1 MVDSGSTTCFVD
13 SEFIARHQIPT
24 VLKARAESLHVVDG
38 SETAA
43 GKVTHQV
50 PLSLSFPNYSETLVF
65 QITKLGGYH
74 IILGK
79 CWLDA
84 HNPEIS
90 WPSNTLKISVTSTAD
105 GNAVAASDSSSSSSS
120 VSTASTDS
128 GASFDFSYTK
138 NDKNIASTAGSQ
150 IEGSAP
156 ASATSPLPSFIAQSS
171 AVSCSCVTVSSQA
184 LHRFAKAEKL
194 QIYRVTA
201 QEVLDYLNQE
211 DLTPEQEH
219 ARLLERIPKKYHD
232 LLPLFSR
239 EGADQLPPH
248 RDIDHAINFVPD
260 AKYPKAPLYDMT
272 PLELQAVKKYLDGML
287 AKGFISSSS
296 SPLASPILFARK
308 PGSLRFCVDFRAV
321 NDITIKD
328 VTPLPRINESLRT
341 AATGNIF
348 TKLDLRAAYHLIR
361 IKKGDEYKTAF
372 RTRYGIFEYNVMP
385 FGLTNAPA
393 TCQKYVSE
401 VLSEYLDIFCVCYL
415 DDILVF
421 SLNQEEHDV
430 HVRKV
435 LLKLAQASL
444 FVKGEKCEFDK
455 TETTFVGFV
464 ISADALKMDPAK
476 VAAVREWEAPRT
488 VKGVQSFL
496 GFANFY
502 RRFIRDFSRI
512 CTPLFELTKKTQ
524 SFVWSSECEAAFH
537 TLKDLF
543 CSEPILKHFDYLLD
557 TVIETDA
564 SDRVISAVMSQY
576 HPTDK
581 GLLLHPVAYFS
592 QKMNP
597 AQCNYGVGDKEL
609 LAIVESLKS
618 WRFMVESLE
627 KPVLVLTDHRNLAVL
642 KQIPAMNRRQARWAM
657 ELSEYRYV
665 ITYRPGSLNS
675 RADALTRRYED
686 LVSSS
691 SEEDKELCAPIIPPE
706 NFIGTMSLVDE
717 VKIALST
724 DKWALDVISALRG
737 QSTKPPDVDLSV
749 CRLDNDGLLFVN
761 DLLYLPNEDLRVR
774 ALKNCHDIM
783 PSGHPGQKNT
793 FELLVR
799 EYWWPGMRR
808 DVIRYIRNCEV
819 CQRIKSARHSPYGLL
834 KPLTIPQA
842 RWTSVSLDFIT
853 GLPVSNSFDMILVV
867 VDRLSKMAHF
877 IPCDSSLDAAG
888 FAKLYLSAV
897 YRLHGLPLDI
907 VSDRGSLFT
916 SAFSKAL
923 AKLLGIKQNLSTAF
937 HPQTDG
943 QTERVN
949 SILEQYLRG
958 YTNYRQDNWADLLP
972 LAEFSYND
980 SESSS
985 TMLTPFFANHG
996 FHPRSGRESL
1006 PVSVEK
1012 GPLRNFV
1019 KELDNI
1025 CQFLKTEITWSR
1037 ERMTEYA
1044 NRHKSSAPLLREG
1057 DLVWLLSRNIRTTR
1071 PSKKLDF
1078 KKLGPFKILRK
1089 VSSHAYELALP
1100 ATMKVHPVFHVCLL
1114 EPFLFVRKPGGGL
1127 RFCVDY
1133 RGINAITEKDRYP
1146 LPLISETLRSL
1157 AKARYFTKVDVR
1169 AAFHKIRVK
1178 EGDEWKTAFR
1188 TRFGLYEWLVTPFGL
1203 TGAPATFQRYI
1214 NSTLRE
1220 HLDDFCSAYLDD
1232 VLIYTDGSRKE
1243 HMEKVELVLKKLGD
1257 AGLCLDL
1264 NKCEFAVTET
1274 KYLGFIIQAGQ
1285 GVKVDPAK
1293 VAAIREWV
1301 PPTNVKGVRSFIGFA
1316 NFYRQ
1321 FIDSFSEVAAPLVSL
1336 TKKGVPWKWGQA
1348 EERAFE
1354 TLKNLFITAPVLAM
1368 WDEDRTTVVECDCS
1382 GWALGGTLSQV
1393 DDDGKLRPVAFFSK
1407 KLSPAE
1413 VNYEIH
1419 DKELLAVVK
1428 CLEEWRGELKS
1439 LGAPFKILSDH
1450 KNLQYFMTTR
1460 KLSERQVRWSQ
1471 MLSEFDFKLEFR
1483 SGSKSGKPDALSRR
1497 QQDVPQGEDDDRL
1510 KSRIMKLIKDQWIP
1524 HTATVPVAAGDI
1536 AESPDNVPD
1545 GSRLFV
1551 QPHLQELWDQAKDH
1565 DSDMQEMYQALA
1577 AGERSFPP
1585 SLTKKI
1591 TISIAECEFDQRGAL
1606 LYRHKLCIPEW
1617 EPLRTALIQKTHD
1630 SHITGHPGRDG
1641 TLAIL
1646 SREFFWPGIS
1656 RDVRRFCANC
1666 NVCGRS
1672 KVWRERKK
1680 GLLLPLPIPQR
1691 PHSELGIDFMTELPA
1706 KKSGDPR
1713 YLMVIVD
1720 RLTGGVAL
1728 EAMNTMKAEE
1738 CAERFLQCYWKHHGF
1753 PRALVSD
1760 RGTNWTSEFWTHLC
1774 KLTGIEQRLSTGFH
1788 PQTDGAT
1795 ERMNQEVLTYLRS
1808 FITYSQYDWPDLLPS
1823 AMLAI
1828 NNRNTSMGMS
1838 PFFLTHGYHVSPIE
1852 QFTAEESVP
1861 RRLEHRDAEKFIQ
1874 RLHEGWELAQAA
1886 MAARQQDMED
1896 QANRSR
1902 GPQVRFEV
1910 GDTVWLKLKNI
1921 STPQLS
1927 KKLSWTNAM
1936 YKVRKIVSPHVVEL
1950 DVPTNVHPRF
1960 HVDLLKP
1967 ASQNPFPSQETDDT
1981 QPPPIE
1987 ENEYGE
1993 PEYLVERILRSRQRR
2008 VGRGYRREVLVK
2020 WAGYAEPDWRP
2031 RVDFEDTEALEMFEA
2046 EFGTEDDV
2054 GVPEADARTGPRTR
2068 TRGGG

>member
-867 VDRLSKMAHF
+867 IDRLSKMAHF

-1114 EPFLFVRKPGGGL
+1114 EP
-1127 RFCVDY
+1127 CASD
-1133 RGINAITEKDRYP
+1133 P
-1146 LPLISETLRSL
+1146 LPGQKNPPPPPVI
-1157 AKARYFTKVDVR
+1157 VDGEEEFV
-1169 AAFHKIRVK
+1169 VK
-1178 EGDEWKTAFR
+1178 EIIG
-1188 TRFGLYEWLVTPFGL
+1188 V
-1203 TGAPATFQRYI
+1203 
-1214 NSTLRE
+1214 S
-1220 HLDDFCSAYLDD
+1220 
-1232 VLIYTDGSRKE
+1232 SR
-1243 HMEKVELVLKKLGD
+1243 G
-1257 AGLCLDL
+1257 
-1264 NKCEFAVTET
+1264 
-1274 KYLGFIIQAGQ
+1274 
-1285 GVKVDPAK
+1285 P
-1293 VAAIREWV
+1293 
-1301 PPTNVKGVRSFIGFA
+1301 
-1316 NFYRQ
+1316 
-1321 FIDSFSEVAAPLVSL
+1321 
-1336 TKKGVPWKWGQA
+1336 
-1348 EERAFE
+1348 
-1354 TLKNLFITAPVLAM
+1354 
-1368 WDEDRTTVVECDCS
+1368 
-1382 GWALGGTLSQV
+1382 
-1393 DDDGKLRPVAFFSK
+1393 
-1407 KLSPAE
+1407 
-1413 VNYEIH
+1413 
-1419 DKELLAVVK
+1419 
-1428 CLEEWRGELKS
+1428 
-1439 LGAPFKILSDH
+1439 
-1450 KNLQYFMTTR
+1450 LQY
-1460 KLSERQVRWSQ
+1460 QVVW
-1471 MLSEFDFKLEFR
+1471 EGYE
-1483 SGSKSGKPDALSRR
+1483 
-1497 QQDVPQGEDDDRL
+1497 
-1510 KSRIMKLIKDQWIP
+1510 
-1524 HTATVPVAAGDI
+1524 H
-1536 AESPDNVPD
+1536 D
-1545 GSRLFV
+1545 G
-1551 QPHLQELWDQAKDH
+1551 
-1565 DSDMQEMYQALA
+1565 
-1577 AGERSFPP
+1577 P
-1585 SLTKKI
+1585 S
-1591 TISIAECEFDQRGAL
+1591 
-1606 LYRHKLCIPEW
+1606 W
-1617 EPLRTALIQKTHD
+1617 EPLDH
-1630 SHITGHPGRDG
+1630 
-1641 TLAIL
+1641 LANAP
-1646 SREFFWPGIS
+1646 E
-1656 RDVRRFCANC
+1656 
-1666 NVCGRS
+1666 
-1672 KVWRERKK
+1672 KV
-1680 GLLLPLPIPQR
+1680 
-1691 PHSELGIDFMTELPA
+1691 
-1706 KKSGDPR
+1706 
-1713 YLMVIVD
+1713 
-1720 RLTGGVAL
+1720 
-1728 EAMNTMKAEE
+1728 
-1738 CAERFLQCYWKHHGF
+1738 
-1753 PRALVSD
+1753 
-1760 RGTNWTSEFWTHLC
+1760 
-1774 KLTGIEQRLSTGFH
+1774 
-1788 PQTDGAT
+1788 
-1795 ERMNQEVLTYLRS
+1795 
-1808 FITYSQYDWPDLLPS
+1808 
-1823 AMLAI
+1823 
-1828 NNRNTSMGMS
+1828 
-1838 PFFLTHGYHVSPIE
+1838 
-1852 QFTAEESVP
+1852 
-1861 RRLEHRDAEKFIQ
+1861 
-1874 RLHEGWELAQAA
+1874 
-1886 MAARQQDMED
+1886 
-1896 QANRSR
+1896 
-1902 GPQVRFEV
+1902 
-1910 GDTVWLKLKNI
+1910 
-1921 STPQLS
+1921 
-1927 KKLSWTNAM
+1927 
-1936 YKVRKIVSPHVVEL
+1936 
-1950 DVPTNVHPRF
+1950 
-1960 HVDLLKP
+1960 
-1967 ASQNPFPSQETDDT
+1967 
-1981 QPPPIE
+1981 
-1987 ENEYGE
+1987 
-1993 PEYLVERILRSRQRR
+1993 
-2008 VGRGYRREVLVK
+2008 
-2020 WAGYAEPDWRP
+2020 
-2031 RVDFEDTEALEMFEA
+2031 A
-2046 EFGTEDDV
+2046 EFYKRM
-2054 GVPEADARTGPRTR
+2054 PNARRS
-2068 TRGGG
+2068 

>member
-1 MVDSGSTTCFVD
+1 MAMARMAIHDTSELKHLAEVFLDDEKDDQPPNRPGIDHAINLTKDKQGRENEVPWGPLYSMSRDELLVLRKTLSDHLDRNWIRASSSPGGAPVLFARKPGGGLRFCVDYRGINAITEKD
-13 SEFIARHQIPT
+13 RY
-24 VLKARAESLHVVDG
+24 
-38 SETAA
+38 
-43 GKVTHQV
+43 
-50 PLSLSFPNYSETLVF
+50 PLPLISETLRALSKAKYFTKVDVRAAFHKIRIKEGDEWKTAFRTRFGLFEWLVTPFGLTGAPATFQRYINSTLQEYLDDFCSAYIDDVLIYTDGTYADHMEKVNLVIKKLGNAGLRLDIDKCEFAVF
-65 QITKLGGYH
+65 ETKYLGFIIQAGKGVKVDPAKVAAIREWTPPTNVKGVRSFIGFANFYRQFIDSFSDVAAPLVRLTKKGTAWTWGPVEERAFETLKNLFITAPVLAMWDEDRKTIVECDCSGWALGGTLSQVDDEGELRPVAFFSKKLSPAEVNYEIHDKELLAVVKCLEEWRGELKSLGAPFKILTDHKNLQYFMTTRKLSERQVRWSQKLSEYDFQLEFRSGSKSGKPDALSRREQDIPQGEDDDRLKSRIMRLVKDHWVSPDAAVTMTPAHVTQPADRIPNGAQLFAQLHLQELWDTAKTKDSDIALMYQALASGERSFPPTISRKVTISIAECEFDERGALVYRHKLFVPDWEPLRTALIQKTHDSHVTGHPGRDGTLAILSREFFWPGISREVRQFCANCDVCGRSKVWRERKKGLLRPLPIPERPHSELGIDFMTELPARKTGDPRYLMVIVDRLTGAVSLEAMTTMAAEKCAERFVHCHWKHHGFPHALTSDRGSNWTSEFWTKLCELTGIEQRLSTAFHPETDGATERMNQEVLAYLRAFITYSQYDWPDLLPSAMLAINNRNTSTGMSPFFLTHGYH
-74 IILGK
+74 VSPIQQVIADQALHGVLEATDAEK
-79 CWLDA
+79 FVQKLREGWELAQAAMATRQQEMEDQANRSRGAQERFEVGDLVWLK
-84 HNPEIS
+84 
-90 WPSNTLKISVTSTAD
+90 L
-105 GNAVAASDSSSSSSS
+105 
-120 VSTASTDS
+120 
-128 GASFDFSYTK
+128 
-138 NDKNIASTAGSQ
+138 KNISTPQLLKKLAWANAKYRVTKVVSPHVVELDVPTN
-150 IEGSAP
+150 IHPRFHVDLLKRAP
-156 ASATSPLPSFIAQSS
+156 NNPLPSQETDDAQPPHIEENDYGEPEFLVEQILRSRRRRIGRGFRRELLVKWVGY
-171 AVSCSCVTVSSQA
+171 AEPDWRPRADFEETEA
-184 LHRFAKAEKL
+184 LDAFEAKFGDDDDVGE
-194 QIYRVTA
+194 
-201 QEVLDYLNQE
+201 
-211 DLTPEQEH
+211 PE
-219 ARLLERIPKKYHD
+219 A
-232 LLPLFSR
+232 
-239 EGADQLPPH
+239 GADQLPPH

-361 IKKGDEYKTAF
+361 IKKDEYKTAF

-1089 VSSHAYELALP
+1089 VSSHTYELALP

-1114 EPFLFVRKPGGGL
+1114 EP
-1127 RFCVDY
+1127 CASD
-1133 RGINAITEKDRYP
+1133 P
-1146 LPLISETLRSL
+1146 LPGQKNPPPPPVI
-1157 AKARYFTKVDVR
+1157 VDGEEEFV
-1169 AAFHKIRVK
+1169 VK
-1178 EGDEWKTAFR
+1178 EIIG
-1188 TRFGLYEWLVTPFGL
+1188 V
-1203 TGAPATFQRYI
+1203 
-1214 NSTLRE
+1214 S
-1220 HLDDFCSAYLDD
+1220 
-1232 VLIYTDGSRKE
+1232 SR
-1243 HMEKVELVLKKLGD
+1243 G
-1257 AGLCLDL
+1257 
-1264 NKCEFAVTET
+1264 
-1274 KYLGFIIQAGQ
+1274 
-1285 GVKVDPAK
+1285 P
-1293 VAAIREWV
+1293 
-1301 PPTNVKGVRSFIGFA
+1301 
-1316 NFYRQ
+1316 
-1321 FIDSFSEVAAPLVSL
+1321 
-1336 TKKGVPWKWGQA
+1336 
-1348 EERAFE
+1348 
-1354 TLKNLFITAPVLAM
+1354 
-1368 WDEDRTTVVECDCS
+1368 
-1382 GWALGGTLSQV
+1382 
-1393 DDDGKLRPVAFFSK
+1393 
-1407 KLSPAE
+1407 
-1413 VNYEIH
+1413 
-1419 DKELLAVVK
+1419 
-1428 CLEEWRGELKS
+1428 
-1439 LGAPFKILSDH
+1439 
-1450 KNLQYFMTTR
+1450 LQY
-1460 KLSERQVRWSQ
+1460 QVVW
-1471 MLSEFDFKLEFR
+1471 EGYE
-1483 SGSKSGKPDALSRR
+1483 
-1497 QQDVPQGEDDDRL
+1497 
-1510 KSRIMKLIKDQWIP
+1510 
-1524 HTATVPVAAGDI
+1524 H
-1536 AESPDNVPD
+1536 D
-1545 GSRLFV
+1545 G
-1551 QPHLQELWDQAKDH
+1551 
-1565 DSDMQEMYQALA
+1565 
-1577 AGERSFPP
+1577 P
-1585 SLTKKI
+1585 S
-1591 TISIAECEFDQRGAL
+1591 
-1606 LYRHKLCIPEW
+1606 W
-1617 EPLRTALIQKTHD
+1617 EPLDH
-1630 SHITGHPGRDG
+1630 
-1641 TLAIL
+1641 LANAP
-1646 SREFFWPGIS
+1646 E
-1656 RDVRRFCANC
+1656 
-1666 NVCGRS
+1666 
-1672 KVWRERKK
+1672 KV
-1680 GLLLPLPIPQR
+1680 
-1691 PHSELGIDFMTELPA
+1691 
-1706 KKSGDPR
+1706 
-1713 YLMVIVD
+1713 
-1720 RLTGGVAL
+1720 
-1728 EAMNTMKAEE
+1728 
-1738 CAERFLQCYWKHHGF
+1738 
-1753 PRALVSD
+1753 
-1760 RGTNWTSEFWTHLC
+1760 
-1774 KLTGIEQRLSTGFH
+1774 
-1788 PQTDGAT
+1788 
-1795 ERMNQEVLTYLRS
+1795 
-1808 FITYSQYDWPDLLPS
+1808 
-1823 AMLAI
+1823 
-1828 NNRNTSMGMS
+1828 
-1838 PFFLTHGYHVSPIE
+1838 
-1852 QFTAEESVP
+1852 
-1861 RRLEHRDAEKFIQ
+1861 
-1874 RLHEGWELAQAA
+1874 
-1886 MAARQQDMED
+1886 
-1896 QANRSR
+1896 
-1902 GPQVRFEV
+1902 
-1910 GDTVWLKLKNI
+1910 
-1921 STPQLS
+1921 
-1927 KKLSWTNAM
+1927 
-1936 YKVRKIVSPHVVEL
+1936 
-1950 DVPTNVHPRF
+1950 
-1960 HVDLLKP
+1960 
-1967 ASQNPFPSQETDDT
+1967 
-1981 QPPPIE
+1981 
-1987 ENEYGE
+1987 
-1993 PEYLVERILRSRQRR
+1993 
-2008 VGRGYRREVLVK
+2008 
-2020 WAGYAEPDWRP
+2020 
-2031 RVDFEDTEALEMFEA
+2031 A
-2046 EFGTEDDV
+2046 EFYKRM
-2054 GVPEADARTGPRTR
+2054 PNARRS
-2068 TRGGG
+2068 

>member
-1 MVDSGSTTCFVD
+1 
-13 SEFIARHQIPT
+13 
-24 VLKARAESLHVVDG
+24 
-38 SETAA
+38 
-43 GKVTHQV
+43 
-50 PLSLSFPNYSETLVF
+50 
-65 QITKLGGYH
+65 
-74 IILGK
+74 
-79 CWLDA
+79 
-84 HNPEIS
+84 
-90 WPSNTLKISVTSTAD
+90 
-105 GNAVAASDSSSSSSS
+105 
-120 VSTASTDS
+120 
-128 GASFDFSYTK
+128 
-138 NDKNIASTAGSQ
+138 
-150 IEGSAP
+150 
-156 ASATSPLPSFIAQSS
+156 
-171 AVSCSCVTVSSQA
+171 
-184 LHRFAKAEKL
+184 
-194 QIYRVTA
+194 
-201 QEVLDYLNQE
+201 
-211 DLTPEQEH
+211 
-219 ARLLERIPKKYHD
+219 
-232 LLPLFSR
+232 
-239 EGADQLPPH
+239 
-248 RDIDHAINFVPD
+248 
-260 AKYPKAPLYDMT
+260 
-272 PLELQAVKKYLDGML
+272 ML

-808 DVIRYIRNCEV
+808 DVIR
-819 CQRIKSARHSPYGLL
+819 S
-834 KPLTIPQA
+834 
-842 RWTSVSLDFIT
+842 TSVPLFVLKSV
-853 GLPVSNSFDMILVV
+853 GRFDMILVV

-1114 EPFLFVRKPGGGL
+1114 EP
-1127 RFCVDY
+1127 CASD
-1133 RGINAITEKDRYP
+1133 P
-1146 LPLISETLRSL
+1146 LPGQKNPPPPPVI
-1157 AKARYFTKVDVR
+1157 VDGEEEFV
-1169 AAFHKIRVK
+1169 VK
-1178 EGDEWKTAFR
+1178 EIIG
-1188 TRFGLYEWLVTPFGL
+1188 V
-1203 TGAPATFQRYI
+1203 
-1214 NSTLRE
+1214 S
-1220 HLDDFCSAYLDD
+1220 
-1232 VLIYTDGSRKE
+1232 SR
-1243 HMEKVELVLKKLGD
+1243 G
-1257 AGLCLDL
+1257 
-1264 NKCEFAVTET
+1264 
-1274 KYLGFIIQAGQ
+1274 
-1285 GVKVDPAK
+1285 P
-1293 VAAIREWV
+1293 
-1301 PPTNVKGVRSFIGFA
+1301 
-1316 NFYRQ
+1316 
-1321 FIDSFSEVAAPLVSL
+1321 
-1336 TKKGVPWKWGQA
+1336 
-1348 EERAFE
+1348 
-1354 TLKNLFITAPVLAM
+1354 
-1368 WDEDRTTVVECDCS
+1368 
-1382 GWALGGTLSQV
+1382 
-1393 DDDGKLRPVAFFSK
+1393 
-1407 KLSPAE
+1407 
-1413 VNYEIH
+1413 
-1419 DKELLAVVK
+1419 
-1428 CLEEWRGELKS
+1428 
-1439 LGAPFKILSDH
+1439 
-1450 KNLQYFMTTR
+1450 LQY
-1460 KLSERQVRWSQ
+1460 QVVW
-1471 MLSEFDFKLEFR
+1471 EGYE
-1483 SGSKSGKPDALSRR
+1483 
-1497 QQDVPQGEDDDRL
+1497 
-1510 KSRIMKLIKDQWIP
+1510 
-1524 HTATVPVAAGDI
+1524 H
-1536 AESPDNVPD
+1536 D
-1545 GSRLFV
+1545 G
-1551 QPHLQELWDQAKDH
+1551 
-1565 DSDMQEMYQALA
+1565 
-1577 AGERSFPP
+1577 P
-1585 SLTKKI
+1585 S
-1591 TISIAECEFDQRGAL
+1591 
-1606 LYRHKLCIPEW
+1606 W
-1617 EPLRTALIQKTHD
+1617 EPLDH
-1630 SHITGHPGRDG
+1630 
-1641 TLAIL
+1641 LANAP
-1646 SREFFWPGIS
+1646 E
-1656 RDVRRFCANC
+1656 
-1666 NVCGRS
+1666 
-1672 KVWRERKK
+1672 KV
-1680 GLLLPLPIPQR
+1680 
-1691 PHSELGIDFMTELPA
+1691 
-1706 KKSGDPR
+1706 
-1713 YLMVIVD
+1713 
-1720 RLTGGVAL
+1720 
-1728 EAMNTMKAEE
+1728 
-1738 CAERFLQCYWKHHGF
+1738 
-1753 PRALVSD
+1753 
-1760 RGTNWTSEFWTHLC
+1760 
-1774 KLTGIEQRLSTGFH
+1774 
-1788 PQTDGAT
+1788 
-1795 ERMNQEVLTYLRS
+1795 
-1808 FITYSQYDWPDLLPS
+1808 
-1823 AMLAI
+1823 
-1828 NNRNTSMGMS
+1828 
-1838 PFFLTHGYHVSPIE
+1838 
-1852 QFTAEESVP
+1852 
-1861 RRLEHRDAEKFIQ
+1861 
-1874 RLHEGWELAQAA
+1874 
-1886 MAARQQDMED
+1886 
-1896 QANRSR
+1896 
-1902 GPQVRFEV
+1902 
-1910 GDTVWLKLKNI
+1910 
-1921 STPQLS
+1921 
-1927 KKLSWTNAM
+1927 
-1936 YKVRKIVSPHVVEL
+1936 
-1950 DVPTNVHPRF
+1950 
-1960 HVDLLKP
+1960 
-1967 ASQNPFPSQETDDT
+1967 
-1981 QPPPIE
+1981 
-1987 ENEYGE
+1987 
-1993 PEYLVERILRSRQRR
+1993 
-2008 VGRGYRREVLVK
+2008 
-2020 WAGYAEPDWRP
+2020 
-2031 RVDFEDTEALEMFEA
+2031 A
-2046 EFGTEDDV
+2046 EFYKRM
-2054 GVPEADARTGPRTR
+2054 PNARRS
-2068 TRGGG
+2068 

>member
-1114 EPFLFVRKPGGGL
+1114 EP
-1127 RFCVDY
+1127 CASD
-1133 RGINAITEKDRYP
+1133 P
-1146 LPLISETLRSL
+1146 LPGQKNPPPPPVIVDGEEEFVVKEIIGVSSRGPLQYQFHPETDGAQERSNQEIETYLRAFTVFLQDDWAALLPQAQVALNNRTATATGLSPFFFTHGYNIDPLDMTTDHEPGSTVSPATAGHNWL
-1157 AKARYFTKVDVR
+1157 AKHRDA
-1169 AAFHKIRVK
+1169 
-1178 EGDEWKTAFR
+1178 TAFAQASMAFALETQERHANRGRQAAEAFKVGDRVYLRLRNVR
-1188 TRFGLYEWLVTPFGL
+1188 TIRPSKTLDWLALPYRVIQVVGTHAVKLDTP
-1203 TGAPATFQRYI
+1203 TGIHPVF
-1214 NSTLRE
+1214 
-1220 HLDDFCSAYLDD
+1220 H
-1232 VLIYTDGSRKE
+1232 
-1243 HMEKVELVLKKLGD
+1243 
-1257 AGLCLDL
+1257 
-1264 NKCEFAVTET
+1264 
-1274 KYLGFIIQAGQ
+1274 
-1285 GVKVDPAK
+1285 
-1293 VAAIREWV
+1293 
-1301 PPTNVKGVRSFIGFA
+1301 
-1316 NFYRQ
+1316 
-1321 FIDSFSEVAAPLVSL
+1321 VSL
-1336 TKKGVPWKWGQA
+1336 VR
-1348 EERAFE
+1348 RARDDP
-1354 TLKNLFITAPVLAM
+1354 LPSQVLANPEPPAIAPEEASGDLVAGEYLV
-1368 WDEDRTTVVECDCS
+1368 DEILQHKVVDKRHKVLVQWT
-1382 GWALGGTLSQV
+1382 GWAEPT
-1393 DDDGKLRPVAFFSK
+1393 
-1407 KLSPAE
+1407 
-1413 VNYEIH
+1413 
-1419 DKELLAVVK
+1419 
-1428 CLEEWRGELKS
+1428 
-1439 LGAPFKILSDH
+1439 
-1450 KNLQYFMTTR
+1450 
-1460 KLSERQVRWSQ
+1460 
-1471 MLSEFDFKLEFR
+1471 
-1483 SGSKSGKPDALSRR
+1483 
-1497 QQDVPQGEDDDRL
+1497 
-1510 KSRIMKLIKDQWIP
+1510 
-1524 HTATVPVAAGDI
+1524 
-1536 AESPDNVPD
+1536 
-1545 GSRLFV
+1545 
-1551 QPHLQELWDQAKDH
+1551 
-1565 DSDMQEMYQALA
+1565 
-1577 AGERSFPP
+1577 
-1585 SLTKKI
+1585 
-1591 TISIAECEFDQRGAL
+1591 
-1606 LYRHKLCIPEW
+1606 W
-1617 EPLRTALIQKTHD
+1617 EPLSHVLDTA
-1630 SHITGHPGRDG
+1630 
-1641 TLAIL
+1641 
-1646 SREFFWPGIS
+1646 
-1656 RDVRRFCANC
+1656 
-1666 NVCGRS
+1666 
-1672 KVWRERKK
+1672 
-1680 GLLLPLPIPQR
+1680 
-1691 PHSELGIDFMTELPA
+1691 
-1706 KKSGDPR
+1706 
-1713 YLMVIVD
+1713 
-1720 RLTGGVAL
+1720 AL
-1728 EAMNTMKAEE
+1728 ERYEQTHE
-1738 CAERFLQCYWKHHGF
+1738 CPWNIA
-1753 PRALVSD
+1753 SD
-1760 RGTNWTSEFWTHLC
+1760 RQFANMFWKRLC
-1774 KLTGIEQRLSTGFH
+1774 TTLKIDRRLSTAYH
-1788 PQTDGAT
+1788 PQTNGAT
-1795 ERMNQEVLTYLRS
+1795 ERTNAEVKTKMAKLLHDRS
-1808 FITYSQYDWPDLLPS
+1808 DWLDCLPIVEFALNAAPAASTETSPFTLSHGYSPDLVELQPDAIAPLAAPVAANTSPIAQATRILKSLADHTDWAKASLSAAKS
-1823 AMLAI
+1823 AMEEQSNRHRQPHRRFQPGDWVWLAKSSHTVQQEGPGKRLRPRYQKLQVLEAVGSHSYRLDLKGARGHDVFHADRLKYHP
-1828 NNRNTSMGMS
+1828 NDPWPSQD
-1838 PFFLTHGYHVSPIE
+1838 PHVSSPGPVEIDG
-1852 QFTAEESVP
+1852 FEEYEVEKI
-1861 RRLEHRDAEKFIQ
+1861 LEHRPATRDEP
-1874 RLHEGWELAQAA
+1874 AQ
-1886 MAARQQDMED
+1886 
-1896 QANRSR
+1896 
-1902 GPQVRFEV
+1902 
-1910 GDTVWLKLKNI
+1910 
-1921 STPQLS
+1921 
-1927 KKLSWTNAM
+1927 
-1936 YKVRKIVSPHVVEL
+1936 Y
-1950 DVPTNVHPRF
+1950 
-1960 HVDLLKP
+1960 
-1967 ASQNPFPSQETDDT
+1967 
-1981 QPPPIE
+1981 
-1987 ENEYGE
+1987 
-1993 PEYLVERILRSRQRR
+1993 
-2008 VGRGYRREVLVK
+2008 LVK
-2020 WAGYAEPDWRP
+2020 WVGWRDPTWEP
-2031 RVDFEDTEALEMFEA
+2031 TEALEETA
-2046 EFGTEDDV
+2046 ALEEFLRAQETADV
-2054 GVPEADARTGPRTR
+2054 EV
-2068 TRGGG
+2068 

>member
-1 MVDSGSTTCFVD
+1 MAM
-13 SEFIARHQIPT
+13 ARMAI
-24 VLKARAESLHVVDG
+24 
-38 SETAA
+38 
-43 GKVTHQV
+43 
-50 PLSLSFPNYSETLVF
+50 
-65 QITKLGGYH
+65 
-74 IILGK
+74 
-79 CWLDA
+79 
-84 HNPEIS
+84 
-90 WPSNTLKISVTSTAD
+90 
-105 GNAVAASDSSSSSSS
+105 
-120 VSTASTDS
+120 
-128 GASFDFSYTK
+128 
-138 NDKNIASTAGSQ
+138 
-150 IEGSAP
+150 
-156 ASATSPLPSFIAQSS
+156 
-171 AVSCSCVTVSSQA
+171 
-184 LHRFAKAEKL
+184 
-194 QIYRVTA
+194 
-201 QEVLDYLNQE
+201 
-211 DLTPEQEH
+211 
-219 ARLLERIPKKYHD
+219 HD
-232 LLPLFSR
+232 
-239 EGADQLPPH
+239 
-248 RDIDHAINFVPD
+248 
-260 AKYPKAPLYDMT
+260 T
-272 PLELQAVKKYLDGML
+272 
-287 AKGFISSSS
+287 
-296 SPLASPILFARK
+296 
-308 PGSLRFCVDFRAV
+308 
-321 NDITIKD
+321 
-328 VTPLPRINESLRT
+328 
-341 AATGNIF
+341 
-348 TKLDLRAAYHLIR
+348 AYHLIR

-1114 EPFLFVRKPGGGL
+1114 EP
-1127 RFCVDY
+1127 CASD
-1133 RGINAITEKDRYP
+1133 P
-1146 LPLISETLRSL
+1146 LPGQKNPPPPPVI
-1157 AKARYFTKVDVR
+1157 VDGEEEFV
-1169 AAFHKIRVK
+1169 VK
-1178 EGDEWKTAFR
+1178 EIIG
-1188 TRFGLYEWLVTPFGL
+1188 V
-1203 TGAPATFQRYI
+1203 
-1214 NSTLRE
+1214 S
-1220 HLDDFCSAYLDD
+1220 
-1232 VLIYTDGSRKE
+1232 SR
-1243 HMEKVELVLKKLGD
+1243 G
-1257 AGLCLDL
+1257 
-1264 NKCEFAVTET
+1264 
-1274 KYLGFIIQAGQ
+1274 
-1285 GVKVDPAK
+1285 P
-1293 VAAIREWV
+1293 
-1301 PPTNVKGVRSFIGFA
+1301 
-1316 NFYRQ
+1316 
-1321 FIDSFSEVAAPLVSL
+1321 
-1336 TKKGVPWKWGQA
+1336 
-1348 EERAFE
+1348 
-1354 TLKNLFITAPVLAM
+1354 
-1368 WDEDRTTVVECDCS
+1368 
-1382 GWALGGTLSQV
+1382 
-1393 DDDGKLRPVAFFSK
+1393 
-1407 KLSPAE
+1407 
-1413 VNYEIH
+1413 
-1419 DKELLAVVK
+1419 
-1428 CLEEWRGELKS
+1428 
-1439 LGAPFKILSDH
+1439 
-1450 KNLQYFMTTR
+1450 LQY
-1460 KLSERQVRWSQ
+1460 QVVW
-1471 MLSEFDFKLEFR
+1471 EGYE
-1483 SGSKSGKPDALSRR
+1483 
-1497 QQDVPQGEDDDRL
+1497 
-1510 KSRIMKLIKDQWIP
+1510 
-1524 HTATVPVAAGDI
+1524 H
-1536 AESPDNVPD
+1536 D
-1545 GSRLFV
+1545 G
-1551 QPHLQELWDQAKDH
+1551 
-1565 DSDMQEMYQALA
+1565 
-1577 AGERSFPP
+1577 P
-1585 SLTKKI
+1585 S
-1591 TISIAECEFDQRGAL
+1591 
-1606 LYRHKLCIPEW
+1606 W
-1617 EPLRTALIQKTHD
+1617 EPLDH
-1630 SHITGHPGRDG
+1630 
-1641 TLAIL
+1641 LANAP
-1646 SREFFWPGIS
+1646 E
-1656 RDVRRFCANC
+1656 
-1666 NVCGRS
+1666 
-1672 KVWRERKK
+1672 KV
-1680 GLLLPLPIPQR
+1680 
-1691 PHSELGIDFMTELPA
+1691 
-1706 KKSGDPR
+1706 
-1713 YLMVIVD
+1713 
-1720 RLTGGVAL
+1720 
-1728 EAMNTMKAEE
+1728 
-1738 CAERFLQCYWKHHGF
+1738 
-1753 PRALVSD
+1753 
-1760 RGTNWTSEFWTHLC
+1760 
-1774 KLTGIEQRLSTGFH
+1774 
-1788 PQTDGAT
+1788 
-1795 ERMNQEVLTYLRS
+1795 
-1808 FITYSQYDWPDLLPS
+1808 
-1823 AMLAI
+1823 
-1828 NNRNTSMGMS
+1828 
-1838 PFFLTHGYHVSPIE
+1838 
-1852 QFTAEESVP
+1852 
-1861 RRLEHRDAEKFIQ
+1861 
-1874 RLHEGWELAQAA
+1874 
-1886 MAARQQDMED
+1886 
-1896 QANRSR
+1896 
-1902 GPQVRFEV
+1902 
-1910 GDTVWLKLKNI
+1910 
-1921 STPQLS
+1921 
-1927 KKLSWTNAM
+1927 
-1936 YKVRKIVSPHVVEL
+1936 
-1950 DVPTNVHPRF
+1950 
-1960 HVDLLKP
+1960 
-1967 ASQNPFPSQETDDT
+1967 
-1981 QPPPIE
+1981 
-1987 ENEYGE
+1987 
-1993 PEYLVERILRSRQRR
+1993 
-2008 VGRGYRREVLVK
+2008 
-2020 WAGYAEPDWRP
+2020 
-2031 RVDFEDTEALEMFEA
+2031 A
-2046 EFGTEDDV
+2046 EFYKRM
-2054 GVPEADARTGPRTR
+2054 PNARRS
-2068 TRGGG
+2068 

>member
-1 MVDSGSTTCFVD
+1 
-13 SEFIARHQIPT
+13 
-24 VLKARAESLHVVDG
+24 
-38 SETAA
+38 
-43 GKVTHQV
+43 
-50 PLSLSFPNYSETLVF
+50 
-65 QITKLGGYH
+65 
-74 IILGK
+74 
-79 CWLDA
+79 
-84 HNPEIS
+84 
-90 WPSNTLKISVTSTAD
+90 
-105 GNAVAASDSSSSSSS
+105 
-120 VSTASTDS
+120 
-128 GASFDFSYTK
+128 
-138 NDKNIASTAGSQ
+138 
-150 IEGSAP
+150 
-156 ASATSPLPSFIAQSS
+156 
-171 AVSCSCVTVSSQA
+171 
-184 LHRFAKAEKL
+184 
-194 QIYRVTA
+194 
-201 QEVLDYLNQE
+201 
-211 DLTPEQEH
+211 
-219 ARLLERIPKKYHD
+219 
-232 LLPLFSR
+232 
-239 EGADQLPPH
+239 
-248 RDIDHAINFVPD
+248 
-260 AKYPKAPLYDMT
+260 
-272 PLELQAVKKYLDGML
+272 
-287 AKGFISSSS
+287 
-296 SPLASPILFARK
+296 
-308 PGSLRFCVDFRAV
+308 
-321 NDITIKD
+321 
-328 VTPLPRINESLRT
+328 
-341 AATGNIF
+341 
-348 TKLDLRAAYHLIR
+348 
-361 IKKGDEYKTAF
+361 
-372 RTRYGIFEYNVMP
+372 
-385 FGLTNAPA
+385 
-393 TCQKYVSE
+393 
-401 VLSEYLDIFCVCYL
+401 
-415 DDILVF
+415 
-421 SLNQEEHDV
+421 
-430 HVRKV
+430 
-435 LLKLAQASL
+435 
-444 FVKGEKCEFDK
+444 
-455 TETTFVGFV
+455 
-464 ISADALKMDPAK
+464 MDPAK

-1044 NRHKSSAPLLREG
+1044 NRHKSSAPPLREG

-1114 EPFLFVRKPGGGL
+1114 EP
-1127 RFCVDY
+1127 CASD
-1133 RGINAITEKDRYP
+1133 P
-1146 LPLISETLRSL
+1146 LPGQKNPPPPPVI
-1157 AKARYFTKVDVR
+1157 VDGEEEFV
-1169 AAFHKIRVK
+1169 VK
-1178 EGDEWKTAFR
+1178 EIIG
-1188 TRFGLYEWLVTPFGL
+1188 V
-1203 TGAPATFQRYI
+1203 
-1214 NSTLRE
+1214 S
-1220 HLDDFCSAYLDD
+1220 
-1232 VLIYTDGSRKE
+1232 SR
-1243 HMEKVELVLKKLGD
+1243 G
-1257 AGLCLDL
+1257 
-1264 NKCEFAVTET
+1264 
-1274 KYLGFIIQAGQ
+1274 
-1285 GVKVDPAK
+1285 P
-1293 VAAIREWV
+1293 
-1301 PPTNVKGVRSFIGFA
+1301 
-1316 NFYRQ
+1316 
-1321 FIDSFSEVAAPLVSL
+1321 
-1336 TKKGVPWKWGQA
+1336 
-1348 EERAFE
+1348 
-1354 TLKNLFITAPVLAM
+1354 
-1368 WDEDRTTVVECDCS
+1368 
-1382 GWALGGTLSQV
+1382 
-1393 DDDGKLRPVAFFSK
+1393 
-1407 KLSPAE
+1407 
-1413 VNYEIH
+1413 
-1419 DKELLAVVK
+1419 
-1428 CLEEWRGELKS
+1428 
-1439 LGAPFKILSDH
+1439 
-1450 KNLQYFMTTR
+1450 LQY
-1460 KLSERQVRWSQ
+1460 QVVW
-1471 MLSEFDFKLEFR
+1471 EGYE
-1483 SGSKSGKPDALSRR
+1483 
-1497 QQDVPQGEDDDRL
+1497 
-1510 KSRIMKLIKDQWIP
+1510 
-1524 HTATVPVAAGDI
+1524 H
-1536 AESPDNVPD
+1536 D
-1545 GSRLFV
+1545 G
-1551 QPHLQELWDQAKDH
+1551 
-1565 DSDMQEMYQALA
+1565 
-1577 AGERSFPP
+1577 P
-1585 SLTKKI
+1585 S
-1591 TISIAECEFDQRGAL
+1591 
-1606 LYRHKLCIPEW
+1606 W
-1617 EPLRTALIQKTHD
+1617 EPLDH
-1630 SHITGHPGRDG
+1630 
-1641 TLAIL
+1641 LANAP
-1646 SREFFWPGIS
+1646 E
-1656 RDVRRFCANC
+1656 
-1666 NVCGRS
+1666 
-1672 KVWRERKK
+1672 KV
-1680 GLLLPLPIPQR
+1680 
-1691 PHSELGIDFMTELPA
+1691 
-1706 KKSGDPR
+1706 
-1713 YLMVIVD
+1713 
-1720 RLTGGVAL
+1720 
-1728 EAMNTMKAEE
+1728 
-1738 CAERFLQCYWKHHGF
+1738 
-1753 PRALVSD
+1753 
-1760 RGTNWTSEFWTHLC
+1760 
-1774 KLTGIEQRLSTGFH
+1774 
-1788 PQTDGAT
+1788 
-1795 ERMNQEVLTYLRS
+1795 
-1808 FITYSQYDWPDLLPS
+1808 
-1823 AMLAI
+1823 
-1828 NNRNTSMGMS
+1828 
-1838 PFFLTHGYHVSPIE
+1838 
-1852 QFTAEESVP
+1852 
-1861 RRLEHRDAEKFIQ
+1861 
-1874 RLHEGWELAQAA
+1874 
-1886 MAARQQDMED
+1886 
-1896 QANRSR
+1896 
-1902 GPQVRFEV
+1902 
-1910 GDTVWLKLKNI
+1910 
-1921 STPQLS
+1921 
-1927 KKLSWTNAM
+1927 
-1936 YKVRKIVSPHVVEL
+1936 
-1950 DVPTNVHPRF
+1950 
-1960 HVDLLKP
+1960 
-1967 ASQNPFPSQETDDT
+1967 
-1981 QPPPIE
+1981 
-1987 ENEYGE
+1987 
-1993 PEYLVERILRSRQRR
+1993 
-2008 VGRGYRREVLVK
+2008 
-2020 WAGYAEPDWRP
+2020 
-2031 RVDFEDTEALEMFEA
+2031 A
-2046 EFGTEDDV
+2046 EFYKRM
-2054 GVPEADARTGPRTR
+2054 PNARRS
-2068 TRGGG
+2068 

>member
-1 MVDSGSTTCFVD
+1 MTYFLCSL
-13 SEFIARHQIPT
+13 EK
-24 VLKARAESLHVVDG
+24 VLINYHLTGTLIMRL
-38 SETAA
+38 T
-43 GKVTHQV
+43 
-50 PLSLSFPNYSETLVF
+50 SFPMR
-65 QITKLGGYH
+65 
-74 IILGK
+74 
-79 CWLDA
+79 
-84 HNPEIS
+84 
-90 WPSNTLKISVTSTAD
+90 NT
-105 GNAVAASDSSSSSSS
+105 
-120 VSTASTDS
+120 
-128 GASFDFSYTK
+128 
-138 NDKNIASTAGSQ
+138 
-150 IEGSAP
+150 P
-156 ASATSPLPSFIAQSS
+156 RPR
-171 AVSCSCVTVSSQA
+171 C
-184 LHRFAKAEKL
+184 
-194 QIYRVTA
+194 
-201 QEVLDYLNQE
+201 
-211 DLTPEQEH
+211 
-219 ARLLERIPKKYHD
+219 
-232 LLPLFSR
+232 
-239 EGADQLPPH
+239 
-248 RDIDHAINFVPD
+248 
-260 AKYPKAPLYDMT
+260 
-272 PLELQAVKKYLDGML
+272 
-287 AKGFISSSS
+287 
-296 SPLASPILFARK
+296 
-308 PGSLRFCVDFRAV
+308 SLRFCVDFRAV

-1114 EPFLFVRKPGGGL
+1114 EP
-1127 RFCVDY
+1127 CASD
-1133 RGINAITEKDRYP
+1133 P
-1146 LPLISETLRSL
+1146 LPGQKNPPPPPVI
-1157 AKARYFTKVDVR
+1157 VDGEEEFV
-1169 AAFHKIRVK
+1169 VK
-1178 EGDEWKTAFR
+1178 EIIGVSSRGPLQYQFLEYLDSIFIDPFAADRALFHLDNMRQGPSEPFALFLPRFEKVLQDANIIGDRNRISKLQTAM
-1188 TRFGLYEWLVTPFGL
+1188 
-1203 TGAPATFQRYI
+1203 APA
-1214 NSTLRE
+1214 LRQAMVYVNVPATYPE
-1220 HLDDFCSAYLDD
+1220 FTNCMQNVASKAEQFLPRPRRGHYSAF
-1232 VLIYTDGSRKE
+1232 TDNTTYSPYAA
-1243 HMEKVELVLKKLGD
+1243 HPVSPAP
-1257 AGLCLDL
+1257 AGP
-1264 NKCEFAVTET
+1264 FVSS
-1274 KYLGFIIQAGQ
+1274 
-1285 GVKVDPAK
+1285 
-1293 VAAIREWV
+1293 V
-1301 PPTNVKGVRSFIGFA
+1301 PPS
-1316 NFYRQ
+1316 
-1321 FIDSFSEVAAPLVSL
+1321 AAARHPDAMDWTPTVTATALQPL
-1336 TKKGVPWKWGQA
+1336 TD
-1348 EERAFE
+1348 EERERLRRNRACFRCRQ
-1354 TLKNLFITAPVLAM
+1354 TGHLRQNCPLNFVP
-1368 WDEDRTTVVECDCS
+1368 TT
-1382 GWALGGTLSQV
+1382 
-1393 DDDGKLRPVAFFSK
+1393 
-1407 KLSPAE
+1407 
-1413 VNYEIH
+1413 
-1419 DKELLAVVK
+1419 
-1428 CLEEWRGELKS
+1428 
-1439 LGAPFKILSDH
+1439 
-1450 KNLQYFMTTR
+1450 
-1460 KLSERQVRWSQ
+1460 
-1471 MLSEFDFKLEFR
+1471 
-1483 SGSKSGKPDALSRR
+1483 
-1497 QQDVPQGEDDDRL
+1497 
-1510 KSRIMKLIKDQWIP
+1510 
-1524 HTATVPVAAGDI
+1524 TVPVR
-1536 AESPDNVPD
+1536 STNLP
-1545 GSRLFV
+1545 
-1551 QPHLQELWDQAKDH
+1551 Q
-1565 DSDMQEMYQALA
+1565 LA
-1577 AGERSFPP
+1577 APTP
-1585 SLTKKI
+1585 
-1591 TISIAECEFDQRGAL
+1591 A
-1606 LYRHKLCIPEW
+1606 
-1617 EPLRTALIQKTHD
+1617 
-1630 SHITGHPGRDG
+1630 
-1641 TLAIL
+1641 
-1646 SREFFWPGIS
+1646 
-1656 RDVRRFCANC
+1656 
-1666 NVCGRS
+1666 
-1672 KVWRERKK
+1672 
-1680 GLLLPLPIPQR
+1680 LPLP
-1691 PHSELGIDFMTELPA
+1691 
-1706 KKSGDPR
+1706 
-1713 YLMVIVD
+1713 
-1720 RLTGGVAL
+1720 
-1728 EAMNTMKAEE
+1728 
-1738 CAERFLQCYWKHHGF
+1738 
-1753 PRALVSD
+1753 
-1760 RGTNWTSEFWTHLC
+1760 
-1774 KLTGIEQRLSTGFH
+1774 
-1788 PQTDGAT
+1788 
-1795 ERMNQEVLTYLRS
+1795 
-1808 FITYSQYDWPDLLPS
+1808 
-1823 AMLAI
+1823 
-1828 NNRNTSMGMS
+1828 
-1838 PFFLTHGYHVSPIE
+1838 
-1852 QFTAEESVP
+1852 
-1861 RRLEHRDAEKFIQ
+1861 
-1874 RLHEGWELAQAA
+1874 
-1886 MAARQQDMED
+1886 
-1896 QANRSR
+1896 
-1902 GPQVRFEV
+1902 
-1910 GDTVWLKLKNI
+1910 
-1921 STPQLS
+1921 
-1927 KKLSWTNAM
+1927 
-1936 YKVRKIVSPHVVEL
+1936 
-1950 DVPTNVHPRF
+1950 VPT
-1960 HVDLLKP
+1960 P
-1967 ASQNPFPSQETDDT
+1967 ASRDMSGN
-1981 QPPPIE
+1981 
-1987 ENEYGE
+1987 GE
-1993 PEYLVERILRSRQRR
+1993 L
-2008 VGRGYRREVLVK
+2008 
-2020 WAGYAEPDWRP
+2020 
-2031 RVDFEDTEALEMFEA
+2031 
-2046 EFGTEDDV
+2046 
-2054 GVPEADARTGPRTR
+2054 
-2068 TRGGG
+2068 